1 MTHLVVPSSS
11 ARTTP
16 FELVAESIPHMVW
29 VAGSDGSTEYFNQ
42 QGRDYTGLTVE
53 QTSGWGWLNVVH
65 PDDVRRTREAWVE
78 ATETGRRFEIE
89 YRVRRFDGAFRWMTA
104 RALPMR
110 VDGVTVR
117 WVGTWTDIE
126 DQRRSKDRLRKAQ
139 RDSTEALTLLETLQS
154 TAPLAFSFTDR
165 DMRLVRLNETLAA
178 LNGLVVEECLGRHLA
193 EIGPTLWRRL
203 EPIYREVLST
213 GEAITNIEVAR
224 DSADITGETRH
235 WLASYYPVRVD
246 GEVIG
251 VGMIGV
257 DVTEAKRE
265 HVFTTTI
272 ANTMAEGLYALDSE
286 GRVTFVNDAA
296 AEMLGWSEGDLRGK
310 PMHEATHHHRADG
323 SPISAEDCA
332 VLKVATD
339 GRTVRVTDDAF
350 TRRDGSV
357 FPVAYSASP
366 LLDGSKVNGV
376 VVVFRDTSEEM
387 GERERMRRELDAL
400 TWIGRIREAMDEGRL
415 VLYSQP
421 IIPLTGGEPSQ
432 ELLVRMIG
440 RAGEIILPGSF
451 VPIAER
457 YGQITE
463 IDRWAITNAIAVA
476 ARGHHVEVNVS
487 AQTIAT
493 ADLLPHIEQQLC
505 HAGADPSNLVFEIT
519 ETALMHD
526 LKAGMAFA
534 HRVAEIG
541 CGLALDDFGTG
552 FGSFTYL
559 KKFPV
564 RYLKIDVDFVRDL
577 ADNLGNQH
585 LVRAI
590 VNIAHGFGCKTIAEG
605 VEDDRALALLR
616 IYGVDFALGFLLGRP
631 APLEPRC

>member
-165 DMRLVRLNETLAA
+165 DTRLVRLNETLAA

-224 DSADITGETRH
+224 DSADIPGEIRH
-235 WLASYYPVRVD
+235 WLASYDPVRVD

-505 HAGADPSNLVFEIT
+505 LAGADPSNLVFEIT

-605 VEDDRALALLR
+605 VEDERALALLR
-616 IYGVDFALGFLLGRP
+616 NYGVDFAQGFLLGRP